1 MRTAIFTLIGFV
13 AGVLAGIMAAFL
25 AVLLWYDVLRLG
37 DHGDGLSG
45 FASFMALSLF
55 LGLGGGVIGAFLIGR
70 RANDGQG
77 APARLPVVIGAVFI
91 LGLAA
96 LFLLGVI

>member
-13 AGVLAGIMAAFL
+13 AGALAGITAAFL
-25 AVLLWYDVLRLG
+25 AVLLWYDVLGIG

-70 RANDGQG
+70 RANGGRGG
-77 APARLPVVIGAVFI
+77 AALPIVIGTVLI
-91 LGLAA
+91 
-96 LFLLGVI
+96 LFLVLFVLRGAIV